1 VVPSLLNIFIITE
14 KDKMQISCGFLIQSK
29 DKYLLC
35 HSTHPTKKANK
46 GDGRWGIAKGGQEE
60 FETFLE
66 AAKRETLEE
75 IGLNVDDYHFNISIN
90 YYTYVYTSKKKRL
103 VVFKL
108 EDVEG
113 ILLDFKFNCNSFTE
127 SNLPEVDSFHW
138 AKIGEAKDLIMKSQ
152 IPVLE
157 VREDFWMY

>member
-1 VVPSLLNIFIITE
+1 
-14 KDKMQISCGFLIQSK
+14 M
-29 DKYLLC
+29 
-35 HSTHPTKKANK
+35 
-46 GDGRWGIAKGGQEE
+46 
-60 FETFLE
+60 
-66 AAKRETLEE
+66 EE
-75 IGLNVDDYHFNISIN
+75 IGLNVDDYHFHISIN

-113 ILLDFKFNCNSFTE
+113 ILLDFKFACNSFTP
-127 SNLPEVDSFHW
+127 SNLPEVDAFQW
-138 AKIGEAKDLIMKSQ
+138 VKMEEAKANIMKSQ